1 MTKLARLTS
10 LVAIGL
16 ALRALLLGQIQPAMA
31 DPIPESGIA
40 AARQWFRQEGVELSR
55 FRDMPLEEAAKR
67 LTSAVYSFCANG
79 SAPSDLNELFIRCNA
94 ACGGYSYVLRGLLEA
109 LGADTR
115 YANLLN
121 IPNQGNHTG
130 VEVHIGDRWGY
141 FDPTFGAFFTDDG
154 TAGGKTLSLRT
165 VSQVVPLGRLEP
177 LVLQAAKQKRDFASL
192 PLDQLFDRRFD
203 HKYMVLENYQLAEA
217 TDTQDAGSLI
227 SLDIPLEIRAGRAS
241 FGWIGE
247 PGALDA
253 MQQAWLEATNAR
265 LNDSETINDT
275 SYNSSLL
282 YNSADISRVT
292 TISFYGLK
300 KNQTYDLT
308 LTLHGGH
315 EGGRLQVSGGG
326 KGLRFPSGVN
336 IDVAAAA
343 PMTLRRSFVSH
354 RSSARIWVRNQNV
367 GGVVY
372 LLGVSVSEPSPP

>member
-94 ACGGYSYVLRGLLEA
+94 ACGGYSYVLRGLLEV
-109 LGADTR
+109 LGAETR

-130 VEVHIGDRWGY
+130 VEVRIGDSWAY

-192 PLDQLFDRRFD
+192 PLDRLFDRRFD
-203 HKYMVLENYQLAEA
+203 HKYMLLENYQLAEA

-227 SLDIPLEIRAGRAS
+227 SLDIPLEVRAGKAS
-241 FGWIGE
+241 IGWNGE
-247 PGALDA
+247 PSDLDA
-253 MQQAWLEATNAR
+253 MQQAWLDATNAS
-265 LNDSETINDT
+265 LNDSDPTNDT

-282 YNSADISRVT
+282 YNSAEISRVMT
-292 TISFYGLK
+292 LTCYGLLENK
-300 KNQTYDLT
+300 
-308 LTLHGGH
+308 
-315 EGGRLQVSGGG
+315 
-326 KGLRFPSGVN
+326 P
-336 IDVAAAA
+336 
-343 PMTLRRSFVSH
+343 
-354 RSSARIWVRNQNV
+354 
-367 GGVVY
+367 
-372 LLGVSVSEPSPP
+372 